1 MKNLL
6 RSLAAALLLAV
17 AVPGCDD
24 GVDTGDEQNVTAATG
39 SFETFKGEDGQTY
52 FQLLAKNGQ
61 RILRSESYSSMSKAK
76 TGMSSVKSNGT
87 TKSRFKVLEADNGE
101 FYFNLTASNGKV
113 IGTSELYV
121 SKANAEGGVDAVIA
135 ALANPTSAA
144 AATEGPHFETFKGV
158 DSKTYF
164 RLRAGNGQIVLQSQ
178 GYSSKSAAEGGITS
192 VKKNGVNATSF
203 EVVQG
208 PSGQSTFR
216 VVATNGKIIGRGEMY
231 ASKSGALA
239 GANNVHDILRDLAGA
254 GDATDAAIEAEI
266 NAASEG
272 LLYTSESDFPFTFVS
287 APLSGSITE
296 ATVRAAFADEVNGDE
311 AADKPMADLVS
322 MKKSWEQWKSEEHS
336 CQDKEDPESMV
347 VCEQM
352 RNFEAVLEANLS
364 NIQIFYFGADGT
376 PGDVEGTGVSIFI
389 VGESPDGN
397 MVGVRTIAIWT

>member
-24 GVDTGDEQNVTAATG
+24 GVGTGDEQNVTAATG
-39 SFETFKGEDGQTY
+39 SFETFKGGDGQTY

-61 RILRSESYSSMSKAK
+61 RILRSEGYSSLSKAK
-76 TGMSSVKSNGT
+76 TGMTSVRTNGT

-101 FYFNLTASNGKV
+101 FYFNLVASNGKV
-113 IGTSELYV
+113 IGTSELYA

-144 AATEGPHFETFKGV
+144 AATAGPHFETFKGI
-158 DSKTYF
+158 DNKTYF

-178 GYSSKSAAEGGITS
+178 GYSSKSAADGGISS

-203 EVVQG
+203 EVVEG
-208 PSGQSTFR
+208 PSGQATFR
-216 VVATNGKIIGRGEMY
+216 VIATNGKIIGRGEMY
-231 ASKSGALA
+231 ASKSNALA

-254 GDATDAAIEAEI
+254 GEATDAQIQAELE
-266 NAASEG
+266 AASEG

-287 APLSGSITE
+287 APLSGEITE
-296 ATVRAAFADEVNGDE
+296 SAVRAAFGDEVEGDE

-322 MKKSWEQWKSEEHS
+322 MNATWETWKGQEHS

-347 VCEQM
+347 VCAQM

-364 NIQIFYFGADGT
+364 DIEVFYFGSKGV
-376 PGDVEGTGVSIFI
+376 PGDVQGTGVSIII
-389 VGESPDGN
+389 VGRSPDGN
-397 MVGVRTIAIWT
+397 MVGVRTVAIWT